1 MQIRSPVQVAS
12 NLQCESQSNLKTG
25 VESVELRTVSV
36 AVAVTVAVLQ
46 ILQFFLPMAQVA
58 QE

>member
-36 AVAVTVAVLQ
+36 AVAVTVVVLQ